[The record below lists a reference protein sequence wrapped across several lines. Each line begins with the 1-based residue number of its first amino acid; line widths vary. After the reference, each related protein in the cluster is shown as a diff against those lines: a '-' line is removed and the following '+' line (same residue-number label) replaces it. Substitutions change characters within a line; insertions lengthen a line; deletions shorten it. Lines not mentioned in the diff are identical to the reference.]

1 MASALEN
8 ALKELEPQIQASKEF
23 YAREL
28 PRADA
33 NASEGIKALLAI
45 NGGGAVAML
54 GFLQALVTKPIIF
67 TAFKHYGANALLCFA
82 LGIFSGALVP
92 AIRFIYIHKL
102 IESTGDDDY
111 PAGWERSAKV
121 VWMLSLGLFGVGVI
135 CAGLGIDR
143 ALN

>member
-1 MASALEN
+1 MPTALEN
-8 ALKELEPQIQASKEF
+8 AMKELEPHIRESKEF

-67 TAFKHYGANALLCFA
+67 AAFKYYGANALLSFS
-82 LGIFSGALVP
+82 LGIFAGALVP
-92 AIRFIYIHKL
+92 AIRFVYIHRL
-102 IESTGDDDY
+102 IEST
-111 PAGWERSAKV
+111 S
-121 VWMLSLGLFGVGVI
+121 GL
-135 CAGLGIDR
+135 
-143 ALN
+143 

>member
-8 ALKELEPQIQASKEF
+8 AKQEFAPQLQASKEF

-45 NGGGAVAML
+45 NGGGAIAML
-54 GFLQALVTKPIIF
+54 GFMQALVTKTSVF
-67 TAFKHYGANALLCFA
+67 TAFKYYGANALLCFA
-82 LGIFSGALVP
+82 LGIFAGALVP

-102 IESTGDDDY
+102 IDSTGDDDY
-111 PAGWERSAKV
+111 PSGWERSAKV
-121 VWMLSLGLFGVGVI
+121 VWTLSLLLFGVGVA
-135 CAGLGIDR
+135 CAGVGIDQ